1 LRLLWGALITLVVF
15 LGIALMIRMPGQ
27 SYTGPLL
34 PLTPEE
40 EQSRQQLVRHVWSL
54 AGEIGE
60 RHLWRHEALEA
71 AARYIGTTLA
81 GWRYSVTTQPF
92 EVWGKTV
99 QNLAV
104 ELLGTSHP
112 AEIIVVGGHYD
123 SVPGCPGA
131 NDNATGVAAMLELA
145 RLFSGRE
152 LGRTVRFVAFVNEEA
167 PFFHTAHMG
176 SWQYAR
182 QARQR
187 GERIVAM
194 LSLETMGYYSDT
206 PGSQQ
211 YPFPFG
217 LFYPPVG
224 NFIAF
229 VGNTASGALVRRSI
243 ASFRRHAAFP
253 SQGTAA
259 PGWLTGIGWSDHWAF
274 WQQGYAAIMVTDTA
288 LFRYAS
294 YHTPTDTPDRID
306 YARMARVVA
315 GIAGVV
321 ADLASPE
328 ATPGKSQQQK

>member
-1 LRLLWGALITLVVF
+1 M
-15 LGIALMIRMPGQ
+15 GIAYMIRMPGQ
-27 SYTGPLL
+27 SYTGTFL

-40 EQSRQQLVRHVWSL
+40 EHIRQQLVRHVWSL
-54 AGEIGE
+54 ASEIGE
-60 RHLWRHEALEA
+60 RHLWRYEALEA
-71 AARYIGTTLA
+71 AARYIETTLA
-81 GWRYSVTTQPF
+81 GQRYSVTIQPF
-92 EVWGKTV
+92 EVGDKTV
-99 QNLAV
+99 KNLAA
-104 ELLGTSHP
+104 ELPGTSHP
-112 AEIIVVGGHYD
+112 EEIIVVGGHYD

-145 RLFSGRE
+145 RLLSGRE
-152 LGRTVRFVAFVNEEA
+152 LARTVRFVAFVNEEA
-167 PFFHTAHMG
+167 PFFYTAHMG

-187 GERIVAM
+187 AERIVAM

-211 YPFPFG
+211 YPLPFG

-229 VGNTASGALVRRSI
+229 VGNTASRSLVHRSI

-253 SQGTAA
+253 SEGTAA

-274 WQQGYAAIMVTDTA
+274 WQQGYSAIMITDTA

-328 ATPGKSQQQK
+328 GTHSKSQRPE

>member
-1 LRLLWGALITLVVF
+1 MALVVF
-15 LGIALMIRMPGQ
+15 LGIASMIRMPGR
-27 SYTGPLL
+27 SYSGTL
-34 PLTPEE
+34 PALTPEE
-40 EQSRQQLVRHVWSL
+40 ERIRQQLVRHVWSL

-60 RHLWRHEALEA
+60 RHLWRYEALQA
-71 AARYIGTTLA
+71 AARYIDTTLA
-81 GWRYSVTTQPF
+81 GWSYTVATQPF
-92 EVWGKTV
+92 EAWGKTV
-99 QNLAV
+99 HNLAA
-104 ELLGTSHP
+104 ELPGTSHP
-112 AEIIVVGGHYD
+112 EEIIVVGGHYD

-145 RLFSGRE
+145 RLLSGRA
-152 LGRTVRFVAFVNEEA
+152 LGRTVRFVAFVNEEM

-182 QARQR
+182 QAHQR

-217 LFYPPVG
+217 LFYPSVG

-229 VGNTASGALVRRSI
+229 VGNTASRSLVHRSI
-243 ASFRRHAAFP
+243 AAFRQHAAFP

-259 PGWLTGIGWSDHWAF
+259 PGWLTGVGWSDHWAF
-274 WQQGYAAIMVTDTA
+274 WQHGYAAMMITDTA
-288 LFRYAS
+288 LFRYAA
-294 YHTPTDTPDRID
+294 YHTPSDTPDRID

-315 GIAGVV
+315 GIGSVV
-321 ADLASPE
+321 ADLASPT
-328 ATPGKSQQQK
+328 AHAQPQK